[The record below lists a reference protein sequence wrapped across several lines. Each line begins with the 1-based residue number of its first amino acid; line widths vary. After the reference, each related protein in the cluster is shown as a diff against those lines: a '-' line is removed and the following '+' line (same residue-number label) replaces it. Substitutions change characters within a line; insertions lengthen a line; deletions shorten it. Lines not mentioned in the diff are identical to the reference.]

1 MKLDTI
7 GKNIRKYRNQRKLR
21 QDQLPEKTDLSTN
34 YIGMVERG
42 EKIPALETF
51 LKIANALEVSADM
64 LLADVLY
71 TSYAVKDSLLTNFR
85 TPLRQP
91 VILLGVMDMTTQHI
105 AVRTVRVVVQQHWEM
120 AHTYPATIVGNFLV
134 VFHIIKHLCKFAVD
148 AFRVVVAT
156 N

>member
-7 GKNIRKYRNQRKLR
+7 GRNIRKYRTQKKLR
-21 QDQLPEKTDLSTN
+21 QDQLAEETELSTN

-71 TSYAVKDSLLTNFR
+71 SSYAVKDSLLAEKLDKLNSDDR
-85 TPLRQP
+85 EKIYD
-91 VILLGVMDMTTQHI
+91 VINTM
-105 AVRTVRVVVQQHWEM
+105 
-120 AHTYPATIVGNFLV
+120 
-134 VFHIIKHLCKFAVD
+134 IKHSSFK
-148 AFRVVVAT
+148 
-156 N
+156 

>member
-7 GKNIRKYRNQRKLR
+7 GRNIRKYRTQKKLR
-21 QDQLPEKTDLSTN
+21 QDQLAEKTELSTN

-71 TSYAVKDSLLTNFR
+71 SSYAVKDSLLAEKLDKLNSDDR
-85 TPLRQP
+85 EKIYD
-91 VILLGVMDMTTQHI
+91 VINTM
-105 AVRTVRVVVQQHWEM
+105 
-120 AHTYPATIVGNFLV
+120 
-134 VFHIIKHLCKFAVD
+134 IKHSSFK
-148 AFRVVVAT
+148 
-156 N
+156 